1 MRKLENER
9 MRELVNGVC
18 LSWRDEAVPQ
28 KLNKI

>member
-1 MRKLENER
+1 